1 MSGSDDP
8 RAPASFWNVVR
19 GDFFGGVA
27 AGVVA
32 LPLALAF
39 GVASGL
45 GPVAGLYGAIAT
57 GIVAAVFGGTRVQI
71 TGPTGPM
78 TLVVA
83 GIVAANT
90 LPSGAVNLPVV
101 VAIVILAGLLQIA
114 LGLFR
119 VGAYIRYVPYPVIS
133 GFMSGIG
140 VIIIIQQLFPMLG
153 AEPPSSEPLSILR
166 QLHLLGG
173 NIHWGAV
180 ALSALTIATVFI
192 LPRITKAVPASL
204 VALVA
209 LTALAVV
216 LALEVAVIGEIP
228 SGLPSLVMPSLD
240 FQRLPLLMAAA
251 IQLAFL
257 GAIDSLLTSL
267 VADNR
272 TRTQHDSNR
281 ELVGQGL
288 GNIAAGLIGG
298 IPGAGAT
305 MRTVVNVEAGGRS
318 RLSGV
323 IHGLFLAAV
332 LLGLSGLVQHVPRA
346 VLAGLLVAV
355 GIGIIDYRGISHLLK
370 VPRSDAF
377 LMLFVLVLT
386 VFTNLIIAVAAGLI
400 VASFVFMKKISD
412 ITERQTTLTPVAD
425 EPWADEL
432 TIPDTIRDKLFIKH
446 VDGPLFFGFASQFL
460 DIARQVAAQSRLL
473 VLRMDRISYMD
484 QTGVY
489 ALKDALTRLNAAG
502 VRVLVVGVSV
512 AHLDLLEKLQVI
524 PAVVPESDVFS
535 DFDALKKALAGSI
548 GEIQAKSGWGVAVRH
563 ELLFGSGNNITRP
576 PDFRTERLP

>member
-1 MSGSDDP
+1 MNVTADP
-8 RAPASFWNVVR
+8 RVSASSWKLVR

-57 GIVAAVFGGTRVQI
+57 GIVAAMFGGTPVQI

-83 GIVAANT
+83 SVVAANM
-90 LPSGAVNLPVV
+90 LPSGEVNLPVV
-101 VAIVILAGLLQIA
+101 FGVFVLAGFAQIA
-114 LGLFR
+114 LGMLR
-119 VGAYIRYVPYPVIS
+119 IGAYIRYVPYPVIS

-140 VIIIIQQLFPMLG
+140 VIIILQQIFPTLG
-153 AEPPSSEPLSILR
+153 AEPPSSDPWSILQ

-173 NIHWGAV
+173 NIKWGAV
-180 ALSALTIATVFI
+180 ALSALTVATVFV
-192 LPRITKAVPASL
+192 LPRFTKAVPSSL
-204 VALVA
+204 IALVA
-209 LTALAVV
+209 LTALA
-216 LALEVAVIGEIP
+216 ALLKLDVSVIGEIP
-228 SGLPSLVMPSLD
+228 SGLPSLVVPSLD
-240 FQRLPLLMAAA
+240 FQRLPGLLAAA

-257 GAIDSLLTSL
+257 GAIDSLLTAL
-267 VADNR
+267 VADNL
-272 TRTQHDSNR
+272 TRTQHNSNR

-288 GNIAAGLIGG
+288 GNIAAGLIAG

-305 MRTVVNVEAGGRS
+305 MRTVVNVEAGGKS

-332 LLGLSGLVQHVPRA
+332 LLGLSGLVQYVPRA

-355 GIGIIDYRGISHLLK
+355 GFSIIDRRGLSHILK

-377 LMLFVLVLT
+377 LMCFVLVLT
-386 VFTNLIIAVAAGLI
+386 VVTDLIVAVTAGLI
-400 VASFVFMKKISD
+400 IASFVFMKKISD
-412 ITERQTTLTPVAD
+412 ITERETTLTPVVD

-432 TIPDTIRDKLFIKH
+432 SIPDSIRNKLFIKH
-446 VDGPLFFGFASQFL
+446 VDGPLFFGFARQFL
-460 DIARQVAAQSRLL
+460 DIATQAMAQSRLL

-484 QTGVY
+484 QTGVF
-489 ALKDALTRLNAAG
+489 ALKDALTRLIEAG

-512 AHLDLLEKLQVI
+512 AHVDLLERLQVI
-524 PAVVPESDVFS
+524 PAVIPESDVFS
-535 DFDALKKALAGSI
+535 DFDALKKALPGVISEMQAANAPGVGS
-548 GEIQAKSGWGVAVRH
+548 
-563 ELLFGSGNNITRP
+563 
-576 PDFRTERLP
+576 

>member
-1 MSGSDDP
+1 MNVTADP
-8 RAPASFWNVVR
+8 RTPTSFWKIGR

-57 GIVAAVFGGTRVQI
+57 GIVAAVFGGTPVQI

-83 GIVAANT
+83 GVVAANM
-90 LPSGAVNLPVV
+90 LPSGQVNLPV
-101 VAIVILAGLLQIA
+101 IVGIIVLAGLAQVA
-114 LGLFR
+114 LGILR
-119 VGAYIRYVPYPVIS
+119 IGAYIRYVPYPVIS
-133 GFMSGIG
+133 GFMSGVG
-140 VIIIIQQLFPMLG
+140 VIIILQQIFPMLG
-153 AEPPSSEPLSILR
+153 AEPPSSNPLSILR
-166 QLHLLGG
+166 QLHLLSGH
-173 NIHWGAV
+173 IKWAAV
-180 ALSALTIATVFI
+180 ALSALTIATVLI
-192 LPRITKAVPASL
+192 LPRFTKAVPSSL
-204 VALVA
+204 VALVV
-209 LTALAVV
+209 LTALAMLLKLDVS
-216 LALEVAVIGEIP
+216 AIGEIP

-240 FQRLPLLMAAA
+240 FQQLPTLLATA
-251 IQLAFL
+251 IELAFL

-267 VADNR
+267 VADNL

-281 ELVGQGL
+281 ELIGQGL

-305 MRTVVNVEAGGRS
+305 MRTVINVEAGGRS

-355 GIGIIDYRGISHLLK
+355 GIGIIDYRGFSHVLR

-377 LMLFVLVLT
+377 LMLFVLILT
-386 VFTNLIIAVAAGLI
+386 VATDLITAVAAGLI
-400 VASFVFMKKISD
+400 IASFVFMKKISD
-412 ITERQTTLTPVAD
+412 IAGRETTLTPVVD

-432 TIPDTIRDKLFIKH
+432 TIPDALRTKLFIKH

-460 DIARQVAAQSRLL
+460 DIARQAMAQSRLL

-489 ALKDALTRLNAAG
+489 ALRDALMRLIAAG

-512 AHLDLLEKLQVI
+512 AHVDLLVKLQVI

-535 DFDALKKALAGSI
+535 DFDALKKALPGIIQEMQVKSDAG
-548 GEIQAKSGWGVAVRH
+548 
-563 ELLFGSGNNITRP
+563 
-576 PDFRTERLP
+576 

>member
-1 MSGSDDP
+1 MQVIQPILGIAGVRTPGDQGVHKAMSVAADP
-8 RAPASFWNVVR
+8 RTPASSWKIGR
-19 GDFFGGVA
+19 GDFFGGLA

-45 GPVAGLYGAIAT
+45 GPAAGLYGAIAT
-57 GIVAAVFGGTRVQI
+57 GIVAAVFGGTPVQI

-83 GIVAANT
+83 SVVAMNM
-90 LPSGAVNLPVV
+90 LPSGEVNLPVLV
-101 VAIVILAGLLQIA
+101 GIIVLAGLVQVA
-114 LGLFR
+114 LGMLR
-119 VGAYIRYVPYPVIS
+119 IGAYIRYVPYPVIS
-133 GFMSGIG
+133 GFMSGVG
-140 VIIIIQQLFPMLG
+140 VIIILQQIFPMLG
-153 AEPPSSEPLSILR
+153 AEPLSSNPLLILR

-173 NIHWGAV
+173 HIKFDAV
-180 ALSALTIATVFI
+180 ALSVLTIATVFI
-192 LPRITKAVPASL
+192 LPRFTKAVPSSL

-209 LTALAVV
+209 LTALAMV
-216 LALEVAVIGEIP
+216 LKLDVSVIGEIP
-228 SGLPSLVMPSLD
+228 SGLPNLVMPSLD
-240 FQRLPLLMAAA
+240 FQRLPALLLVA
-251 IQLAFL
+251 IELAFL

-267 VADNR
+267 VADNL

-281 ELVGQGL
+281 ELIGQGL

-305 MRTVVNVEAGGRS
+305 MRTVINVEAGGRS

-355 GIGIIDYRGISHLLK
+355 GIGIIDYRGFSHILK

-386 VFTNLIIAVAAGLI
+386 VVTDLITAVAAGLI
-400 VASFVFMKKISD
+400 IASFVFMKKISD
-412 ITERQTTLTPVAD
+412 IAGRETTLTPVAD

-432 TIPDTIRDKLFIKH
+432 AIPDAIRNKLFIKH

-460 DIARQVAAQSRLL
+460 DIARQAMAQSRLL

-489 ALKDALTRLNAAG
+489 ALRDALMRLIAAR

-512 AHLDLLEKLQVI
+512 AHVDLLERLQVI
-524 PAVVPESDVFS
+524 PAVVPESDVFN
-535 DFDALKKALAGSI
+535 DFDELKKVLPGI
-548 GEIQAKSGWGVAVRH
+548 VREMQAKSDA
-563 ELLFGSGNNITRP
+563 E
-576 PDFRTERLP
+576 

>member
-1 MSGSDDP
+1 MGLGARRLRP
-8 RAPASFWNVVR
+8 GTVVR

-57 GIVAAVFGGTRVQI
+57 GIVAAVFGGTPVQI
-71 TGPTGPM
+71 SGPTGPM

-83 GIVAANT
+83 GIVATNT
-90 LPSGAVNLPVV
+90 LPSGAVNLPAI
-101 VAIVILAGLLQIA
+101 VAIVVLAGLLQIA

-119 VGAYIRYVPYPVIS
+119 IGAYIRYVPYPVIS

-140 VIIIIQQLFPMLG
+140 VIIILQQLFPMLG

-173 NIHWGAV
+173 NIKWGAV
-180 ALSALTIATVFI
+180 VLSALTIATVFI
-192 LPRITKAVPASL
+192 LPRFTKAVPASL

-209 LTALAVV
+209 LTALAVL
-216 LALEVAVIGEIP
+216 LALEVSVIGEIP

-267 VADNR
+267 VADNL

-355 GIGIIDYRGISHLLK
+355 GIGIIDYRGISHLFK

-386 VFTNLIIAVAAGLI
+386 VFTDLIIAVAAGLI
-400 VASFVFMKKISD
+400 VASFVFMKKVSD
-412 ITERQTTLTPVAD
+412 ITQRQTTLTPVAD

-446 VDGPLFFGFASQFL
+446 VDGPLFFGFASQFR
-460 DIARQVAAQSRLL
+460 DIARQAAAQSRLL

-484 QTGVY
+484 QTGAY
-489 ALKDALTRLNAAG
+489 ALKDALTTLNAAG

-524 PAVVPESDVFS
+524 PAVIPESDVFS
-535 DFDALKKALAGSI
+535 DFDALKKAFVGSI
-548 GEIQAKSGWGVAVRH
+548 GEMQAKSDATENPNGW
-563 ELLFGSGNNITRP
+563 
-576 PDFRTERLP
+576 

>member
-1 MSGSDDP
+1 MSVTADP
-8 RAPASFWNVVR
+8 RTPASSWNVVR

-39 GVASGL
+39 GVASGV
-45 GPVAGLYGAIAT
+45 GPVAGLYGAIAA
-57 GIVAAVFGGTRVQI
+57 GIVAAVFGGTPVQI

-83 GIVAANT
+83 GILATNL
-90 LPSGAVNLPVV
+90 LPSGAVNLPAVV
-101 VAIVILAGLLQIA
+101 GIIVLAGLLQIA

-140 VIIIIQQLFPMLG
+140 VIIILQQLFPMLG
-153 AEPPSSEPLSILR
+153 AEPPSSDPLSILR

-173 NIHWGAV
+173 SIKWGAV
-180 ALSALTIATVFI
+180 ALSGLTIATVFI
-192 LPRITKAVPASL
+192 LPRFTKAVPASL
-204 VALVA
+204 VALVV
-209 LTALAVV
+209 LTALA
-216 LALEVAVIGEIP
+216 ALLKLDVPVIGAIP
-228 SGLPSLVMPSLD
+228 SGLPSLVIPSFDL
-240 FQRLPLLMAAA
+240 QRLPSFVAAA
-251 IQLAFL
+251 LQLALL
-257 GAIDSLLTSL
+257 GAVDSLLTAL
-267 VADNR
+267 VADNL
-272 TRTQHDSNR
+272 TRTQHNSNR

-305 MRTVVNVEAGGRS
+305 MRTVVNVEAGGTT

-332 LLGLSGLVQHVPRA
+332 LLGLSGLVQYVPLA

-355 GIGIIDYRGISHLLK
+355 GIGIIDYRGFSHILK

-377 LMLFVLVLT
+377 LMLFVLALT
-386 VFTNLIIAVAAGLI
+386 VFTDLIIAVAAGLI

-412 ITERQTTLTPVAD
+412 IAERQTTLTPVAD

-432 TIPDTIRDKLFIKH
+432 IIPDAIRNQLFIKH

-460 DIARQVAAQSRLL
+460 DIARQAAVQSKLL

-489 ALKDALTRLNAAG
+489 ALKDALTRLIAAG

-512 AHLDLLEKLQVI
+512 ANLDLLEKLQVI
-524 PAVVPESDVFS
+524 PAVIPRTDVFP
-535 DFDALKKALAGSI
+535 DFDALKKALPGSMR
-548 GEIQAKSGWGVAVRH
+548 EIQATSDA
-563 ELLFGSGNNITRP
+563 
-576 PDFRTERLP
+576 D

>member
-1 MSGSDDP
+1 
-8 RAPASFWNVVR
+8 VR

-39 GVASGL
+39 GVASGM

-57 GIVAAVFGGTRVQI
+57 GIVAAVFGGTPVQI

-78 TLVVA
+78 TLVMAGVVA
-83 GIVAANT
+83 TNT
-90 LPSGAVNLPVV
+90 LPSGAVNLPGVV
-101 VAIVILAGLLQIA
+101 GVIVLAGLLQIA

-153 AEPPSSEPLSILR
+153 AEPPSSDPLTILR

-173 NIHWGAV
+173 SIKWGAV

-192 LPRITKAVPASL
+192 LPRFSKAVPASL

-209 LTALAVV
+209 LAALAKMLNLDVP
-216 LALEVAVIGEIP
+216 VIGAIP
-228 SGLPSLVMPSLD
+228 SGLPGLVMPSID
-240 FQRLPLLMAAA
+240 SQRLHLLMAAA
-251 IQLAFL
+251 LQLGLL
-257 GAIDSLLTSL
+257 GAVDSLLTAL
-267 VADNR
+267 VADNL

-288 GNIAAGLIGG
+288 GNLAAALIGG

-305 MRTVVNVEAGGRS
+305 MRTVVNVEAGGKT

-332 LLGLSGLVQHVPRA
+332 LLGLSSLVQYIPLA

-355 GIGIIDYRGISHLLK
+355 GVGIIDYRGFSHILK

-377 LMLFVLVLT
+377 LVLFVLVLT
-386 VFTNLIIAVAAGLI
+386 VFTDLIVAVAAGLI
-400 VASFVFMKKISD
+400 VASFVFMKKVSD
-412 ITERQTTLTPVAD
+412 VTAGRTTITAVAD

-432 TIPDTIRDKLFIKH
+432 TIPDAIRSQLFIKH

-460 DIARQVAAQSRLL
+460 DIARQAVPQSRLL

-489 ALKDALTRLNAAG
+489 ALRDALSRLIAAN

-512 AHLDLLEKLQVI
+512 AHRDLLEKLHVI

-535 DFDALKKALAGSI
+535 DFDALKNTLAGI
-548 GEIQAKSGWGVAVRH
+548 VWEMQGTRH
-563 ELLFGSGNNITRP
+563 DPSQGGTAQ
-576 PDFRTERLP
+576 LPRALG

>member
-1 MSGSDDP
+1 MSLTADP
-8 RAPASFWNVVR
+8 RTPASSWKIGR
-19 GDFFGGVA
+19 GDLFGGVA

-57 GIVAAVFGGTRVQI
+57 GIVAAVFGGTPVQV

-83 GIVAANT
+83 GIVATNT
-90 LPSGAVNLPVV
+90 LPSGEVNLPVLV
-101 VAIVILAGLLQIA
+101 GIIVLAGVVQVA
-114 LGLFR
+114 LGLLR

-133 GFMSGIG
+133 GFMSGVG
-140 VIIIIQQLFPMLG
+140 VIIILQQIFPLLG
-153 AEPPSSEPLSILR
+153 AEPPSPNPLSILR

-173 NIHWGAV
+173 HINWGAV
-180 ALSALTIATVFI
+180 VLSAFTIATVFI
-192 LPRITKAVPASL
+192 LPRFTKAVPSSL
-204 VALVA
+204 VALVV
-209 LTALAVV
+209 LTALTV
-216 LALEVAVIGEIP
+216 LLKLDVPVIGEIP

-240 FQRLPLLMAAA
+240 FQQLPTLLAAA
-251 IQLAFL
+251 IELAFL

-267 VADNR
+267 VADNL

-288 GNIAAGLIGG
+288 GNIAAGLVGG

-305 MRTVVNVEAGGRS
+305 MRTVVNVEAGGRG

-332 LLGLSGLVQHVPRA
+332 LLGLSGLVKHVPRA
-346 VLAGLLVAV
+346 VLAGVLVAV
-355 GIGIIDYRGISHLLK
+355 GIGIIDYRGFSHILK

-377 LMLFVLVLT
+377 LMILVLVLT
-386 VFTNLIIAVAAGLI
+386 VTTDLITAVVAGLVI
-400 VASFVFMKKISD
+400 ASFVFMKEISD
-412 ITERQTTLTPVAD
+412 TAARETTLMPVAD
-425 EPWADEL
+425 EAWADEL
-432 TIPDTIRDKLFIKH
+432 TIPDTIRNKLFIKH
-446 VDGPLFFGFASQFL
+446 VQGPLFFGFASQFL
-460 DIARQVAAQSRLL
+460 DIARQAMAQSRLL

-489 ALKDALTRLNAAG
+489 ALRDALTRLIAAR
-502 VRVLVVGVSV
+502 VRVLVVGVSI
-512 AHLDLLEKLQVI
+512 AHIDLLEKLLVI
-524 PAVVPESDVFS
+524 PAVVPQSDVFS
-535 DFDALKKALAGSI
+535 NFDSLKKALPGIIREMPGGSNAG
-548 GEIQAKSGWGVAVRH
+548 
-563 ELLFGSGNNITRP
+563 
-576 PDFRTERLP
+576 

>member
-1 MSGSDDP
+1 MRVTADP
-8 RAPASFWNVVR
+8 HAPASSWKVGR
-19 GDFFGGVA
+19 GDVFGGVA

-57 GIVAAVFGGTRVQI
+57 GIVAALCGGTPVQI

-78 TLVVA
+78 TLVVVGVLA
-83 GIVAANT
+83 TNM
-90 LPSGAVNLPVV
+90 LPSGEVNLPVV
-101 VAIVILAGLLQIA
+101 VGIFVLAGVVQVA
-114 LGLFR
+114 LGLCGI
-119 VGAYIRYVPYPVIS
+119 GAYIRYVPSPVIS

-140 VIIIIQQLFPMLG
+140 VIIILQQLFPLLG
-153 AEPPSSEPLSILR
+153 AAPPSSDPVSILR
-166 QLHLLGG
+166 QLDLLGG
-173 NIHWGAV
+173 NITWGAV
-180 ALSALTIATVFI
+180 ALSALTIATVFL
-192 LPRITKAVPASL
+192 LPRCTTTVPSSL

-209 LTALAVV
+209 LTALAAV
-216 LALEVAVIGEIP
+216 LQLDVAVIGEIP
-228 SGLPSLVMPSLD
+228 SGVPRLVMPSLD
-240 FQRLPLLMAAA
+240 VQRLPALLVAA

-257 GAIDSLLTSL
+257 GAIDSLLTAL
-267 VADNR
+267 VADTL

-298 IPGAGAT
+298 MPGAGAT

-323 IHGLFLAAV
+323 MHGLFLAAV

-355 GIGIIDYRGISHLLK
+355 GMGIIDVRGFRHLLK
-370 VPRSDAF
+370 VPRSDAC
-377 LMLFVLVLT
+377 LMLVVLVLT
-386 VFTNLIIAVAAGLI
+386 VVTDLFIAVAVGLI
-400 VASFVFMKKISD
+400 LASFVFMKKISD
-412 ITERQTTLTPVAD
+412 ITARQTTLTPVA
-425 EPWADEL
+425 EAPWADEL
-432 TIPDTIRDKLFIKH
+432 TLPDAIRTTLVITH

-460 DIARQVAAQSRLL
+460 AIARQARAHSRLL

-489 ALKDALTRLNAAG
+489 ALQEALTQLRAAG
-502 VRVLVVGVSV
+502 VRVLVVGVAV
-512 AHLDLLEKLQVI
+512 AHVDLLEQLQVI
-524 PAVVPESDVFS
+524 PAVVPASDVFS
-535 DFDALKKALAGSI
+535 DFDAVKKALPGII
-548 GEIQAKSGWGVAVRH
+548 GEMPATSDGG
-563 ELLFGSGNNITRP
+563 
-576 PDFRTERLP
+576 

>member
-1 MSGSDDP
+1 MGVSDDP
-8 RAPASFWNVVR
+8 RTPAWSWNVVR

-57 GIVAAVFGGTRVQI
+57 GIVAAVFGGTPVQI

-78 TLVVA
+78 TLVIA
-83 GIVAANT
+83 GIAATNT

-101 VAIVILAGLLQIA
+101 VAIIVLAGLLQIA

-119 VGAYIRYVPYPVIS
+119 IGAYIRYVPYPVIS
-133 GFMSGIG
+133 GFMTGIG
-140 VIIIIQQLFPMLG
+140 VIIILQQLFPMLG
-153 AEPPSSEPLSILR
+153 AEAPSSEPLSILR
-166 QLHLLGG
+166 HLHLLAA
-173 NIHWGAV
+173 NIKWAAV

-192 LPRITKAVPASL
+192 LPRFTKAVPASL
-204 VALVA
+204 VALLA
-209 LTALAVV
+209 LTALAVL
-216 LALEVAVIGEIP
+216 LALEVSVIGKIP
-228 SGLPSLVMPSLD
+228 SGLPSLVMPSFD
-240 FQRLPLLMAAA
+240 FQQLPLLIAAA

-267 VADNR
+267 VADNL

-305 MRTVVNVEAGGRS
+305 MRTVVNVDAGGRS

-332 LLGLSGLVQHVPRA
+332 LLGLSGLVRYVPHA

-355 GIGIIDYRGISHLLK
+355 GIGIIDYRGISHFLK

-400 VASFVFMKKISD
+400 VASFVFMKKVSD

-432 TIPDTIRDKLFIKH
+432 NIPDTIRNKLFIKH

-460 DIARQVAAQSRLL
+460 DIARQAAAQSRLL

-535 DFDALKKALAGSI
+535 DFDALKKALDGRI
-548 GEIQAKSGWGVAVRH
+548 GEMQATLDAG
-563 ELLFGSGNNITRP
+563 
-576 PDFRTERLP
+576 

>member
-1 MSGSDDP
+1 MSVSADVG
-8 RAPASFWNVVR
+8 ASVSSRNVFR

-27 AGVVA
+27 AGVIA

-45 GPVAGLYGAIAT
+45 GPAAGLYGAIAT
-57 GIVAAVFGGTRVQI
+57 GIIAAVFGGTPVQI

-83 GIVAANT
+83 GLVAMNT
-90 LPSGAVNLPVV
+90 LPSGAVDLPGV
-101 VAIVILAGLLQIA
+101 VAIIVLAGILQIA

-140 VIIIIQQLFPMLG
+140 VIIIVQQLFPMLG
-153 AEPPSSEPLSILR
+153 AEPPSSDPLSILS
-166 QLHLLGG
+166 QLPLLGG
-173 NIHWGAV
+173 NVKGAAV
-180 ALSALTIATVFI
+180 ALSALTIATVYI
-192 LPRITKAVPASL
+192 LPRFTKAVPGSL

-209 LTALAVV
+209 LTALAV
-216 LALEVAVIGEIP
+216 LLELDVSMIGEIP
-228 SGLPSLVMPSLD
+228 SRLPSLIMPALEVQQLPSLT
-240 FQRLPLLMAAA
+240 AAA
-251 IQLAFL
+251 LQLAFL

-267 VADNR
+267 VADNL

-318 RLSGV
+318 RISGV

-332 LLGLSGLVQHVPRA
+332 LLGLSGLVQHVPHA
-346 VLAGLLVAV
+346 ILAGLLVAV
-355 GIGIIDYRGISHLLK
+355 GIGIIDYRGISHILK

-386 VFTNLIIAVAAGLI
+386 VFTDLIIAVAAGLI
-400 VASFVFMKKISD
+400 VASFVFMKKVSD
-412 ITERQTTLTPVAD
+412 ITERQTTLSLIAD
-425 EPWADEL
+425 EAWADEL
-432 TIPDTIRDKLFIKH
+432 TIPDAIRNKLIIKH

-460 DIARQVAAQSRLL
+460 DITRRTATQGRLL

-489 ALKDALTRLNAAG
+489 ALKDAMTRLIAAG
-502 VRVLVVGVSV
+502 VHVLVVGLSV
-512 AHLDLLEKLQVI
+512 AHRDLLEKLQVI
-524 PAVVPESDVFS
+524 PALVAESDVFI
-535 DFDALKKALAGSI
+535 DFDALKKALVVSI
-548 GEIQAKSGWGVAVRH
+548 GKMEAKSDAA
-563 ELLFGSGNNITRP
+563 
-576 PDFRTERLP
+576 

>member
-1 MSGSDDP
+1 MEDP
-8 RAPASFWNVVR
+8 GAPPSSWTVVR

-57 GIVAAVFGGTRVQI
+57 GIVAALFGGTRVQI

-78 TLVVA
+78 TLVAAGVVA
-83 GIVAANT
+83 TNT
-90 LPSGAVNLPVV
+90 LSSGAVNLPVV
-101 VAIVILAGLLQIA
+101 VGIFVLAGLLQIG

-119 VGAYIRYVPYPVIS
+119 IGAYIRYVPYPVIS

-140 VIIIIQQLFPMLG
+140 VIIIVQQLFPMLG
-153 AEPPSSEPLSILR
+153 AESPSSDPLSILR
-166 QLHLLGG
+166 QLHLLGA
-173 NIHWGAV
+173 NIKWGAV
-180 ALSALTIATVFI
+180 ALSAVTVATVFI
-192 LPRITKAVPASL
+192 LPRFTKAVPASL

-209 LTALAVV
+209 LTAVAV
-216 LALEVAVIGEIP
+216 LLGLEVAVIGEIP
-228 SGLPSLVMPSLD
+228 SGLPSLVRPALD
-240 FQRLPLLMAAA
+240 FQRLPALLAAA
-251 IQLAFL
+251 LQLAFL
-257 GAIDSLLTSL
+257 GAIDSLLTAL
-267 VADNR
+267 VADNL
-272 TRTQHDSNR
+272 THTKHDSNR
-281 ELVGQGL
+281 ELVGQGS
-288 GNIAAGLIGG
+288 GNIVAGFIGG

-305 MRTVVNVEAGGRS
+305 MRTVVNVDAGGRS

-332 LLGLSGLVQHVPRA
+332 LLGLSGLVRHVPRP
-346 VLAGLLVAV
+346 VLAGLLIAV
-355 GIGIIDYRGISHLLK
+355 GIGIIDYRGIRHITS

-412 ITERQTTLTPVAD
+412 VTARQTTLTPVAD

-432 TIPDTIRDKLFIKH
+432 TIPDTIRAKLLIKH
-446 VDGPLFFGFASQFL
+446 IDGPLFFGFASQFL
-460 DIARQVAAQSRLL
+460 DIAREAAAKGKLL

-489 ALKDALTRLNAAG
+489 ALKDALTRLIDAG

-512 AHLDLLEKLQVI
+512 SHLDLLEKLQVI
-524 PAVVPESDVFS
+524 PAIVPKSDVVC
-535 DFDALKKALAGSI
+535 DFDALKKILASTI
-548 GEIQAKSGWGVAVRH
+548 EEMQAKSDAVSPRAP
-563 ELLFGSGNNITRP
+563 EK
-576 PDFRTERLP
+576 

>member
-1 MSGSDDP
+1 MSISHDSRRP
-8 RAPASFWNVVR
+8 TSSWNTVR
-19 GDFFGGVA
+19 GDFFGGVS

-32 LPLALAF
+32 LPLSLAF

-57 GIVAAVFGGTRVQI
+57 GIVAAVFGGTPVQI

-83 GIVAANT
+83 GIVATNT
-90 LPSGAVNLPVV
+90 LPSGAVNLPDV
-101 VAIVILAGLLQIA
+101 VAAIVLAGLLQIA

-119 VGAYIRYVPYPVIS
+119 IGTYIRYVPYPVIS
-133 GFMSGIG
+133 GFMTGIG
-140 VIIIIQQLFPMLG
+140 VIIIVQQLFPMLG
-153 AEPPSSEPLSILR
+153 AESPSSEPLAILR
-166 QLHLLGG
+166 QLQLLGG
-173 NIHWGAV
+173 NIKLAAV
-180 ALSALTIATVFI
+180 ALSCLTIATVFI
-192 LPRITKAVPASL
+192 LPRFTRAVPASL

-209 LTALAVV
+209 LTALAML
-216 LALEVAVIGEIP
+216 LALEVSVIGKIP
-228 SGLPSLVMPSLD
+228 SGLPTLVMPSLD
-240 FQRLPLLMAAA
+240 FQRLPLLLAAA

-267 VADNR
+267 VADNL

-305 MRTVVNVEAGGRS
+305 MRTVLNVKAGGRS

-323 IHGLFLAAV
+323 IHGLFLVAV
-332 LLGLSGLVQHVPRA
+332 LLGLSGLVQYVPHA

-355 GIGIIDYRGISHLLK
+355 GIGIIDYRGLSHLLK

-386 VFTNLIIAVAAGLI
+386 VFTNLIVAVAAGLI
-400 VASFVFMKKISD
+400 VASFVFMKKVSD

-432 TIPDTIRDKLFIKH
+432 TIPDAIRNSLLIKH

-460 DIARQVAAQSRLL
+460 EIARQAAAQSRLL

-512 AHLDLLEKLQVI
+512 AHLDLLERLQVI
-524 PAVVPESDVFS
+524 PAVLPKSDVFS
-535 DFDALKKALAGSI
+535 DFDALKKALEGHI
-548 GEIQAKSGWGVAVRH
+548 GEMHAKSHAG
-563 ELLFGSGNNITRP
+563 
-576 PDFRTERLP
+576 

>member
-1 MSGSDDP
+1 M
-8 RAPASFWNVVR
+8 
-19 GDFFGGVA
+19 
-27 AGVVA
+27 
-32 LPLALAF
+32 
-39 GVASGL
+39 
-45 GPVAGLYGAIAT
+45 AI
-57 GIVAAVFGGTRVQI
+57 IV
-71 TGPTGPM
+71 
-78 TLVVA
+78 
-83 GIVAANT
+83 
-90 LPSGAVNLPVV
+90 
-101 VAIVILAGLLQIA
+101 LAGLLQIA
-114 LGLFR
+114 LGLLR
-119 VGAYIRYVPYPVIS
+119 IGAYIRYVPYPVIS

-140 VIIIIQQLFPMLG
+140 VIIILQQLFPMLG
-153 AEPPSSEPLSILR
+153 AEPPSSDPLSILR
-166 QLHLLGG
+166 QLHLLSG
-173 NIHWGAV
+173 NIKWAAV
-180 ALSALTIATVFI
+180 ALSASTIATVFI
-192 LPRITKAVPASL
+192 LPRFTKAVPASL

-209 LTALAVV
+209 LTALAVLLKLDV
-216 LALEVAVIGEIP
+216 PVIGEIP

-240 FQRLPLLMAAA
+240 FQQLPLLMAAA

-267 VADNR
+267 VADNL

-377 LMLFVLVLT
+377 LMFFVLVLT
-386 VFTNLIIAVAAGLI
+386 VFTDLIIAVAAGLI
-400 VASFVFMKKISD
+400 VASFVFMKKVSD
-412 ITERQTTLTPVAD
+412 ITGRQTTLTPVAD

-432 TIPDTIRDKLFIKH
+432 TIPDTIRNKLFIKH

-460 DIARQVAAQSRLL
+460 DIARQAAAQSRLL

-489 ALKDALTRLNAAG
+489 ALKDALTNSMRPGCACWWWAFPWPT
-502 VRVLVVGVSV
+502 S
-512 AHLDLLEKLQVI
+512 I
-524 PAVVPESDVFS
+524 FS
-535 DFDALKKALAGSI
+535 RSC
-548 GEIQAKSGWGVAVRH
+548 R
-563 ELLFGSGNNITRP
+563 
-576 PDFRTERLP
+576 

>member
-1 MSGSDDP
+1 MSMNDDP
-8 RAPASFWNVVR
+8 RCPAWSWDIVR
-19 GDFFGGVA
+19 GDFFGGVS
-27 AGVVA
+27 AGIVA

-57 GIVAAVFGGTRVQI
+57 GIVAAVFGGTPVQI

-83 GIVAANT
+83 GIVATNT
-90 LPSGAVNLPVV
+90 LPSGAVNLPEV
-101 VAIVILAGLLQIA
+101 VAAIVLAGLLQIA

-119 VGAYIRYVPYPVIS
+119 IGAYIRYVPYPVIS
-133 GFMSGIG
+133 GFMTGIG
-140 VIIIIQQLFPMLG
+140 VIIIVQQLFPMLG
-153 AEPPSSEPLSILR
+153 AESPSSQPLAILS
-166 QLHLLGG
+166 QLQLLSG
-173 NIHWGAV
+173 NIKLPAV
-180 ALSALTIATVFI
+180 VLSGLTIATVFI
-192 LPRITKAVPASL
+192 LPRLTKAVPASL

-209 LTALAVV
+209 LTALAML
-216 LALEVAVIGEIP
+216 LALEVSVIGKIP

-240 FQRLPLLMAAA
+240 FQRLPPLIAAA

-267 VADNR
+267 VADNL

-305 MRTVVNVEAGGRS
+305 MRTVLNVEAGGRS

-332 LLGLSGLVQHVPRA
+332 LLGLSGLVQHVPHA

-386 VFTNLIIAVAAGLI
+386 VCTNLIIAVAAGLI
-400 VASFVFMKKISD
+400 VASFVFMKKVGD

-425 EPWADEL
+425 EAWADEL
-432 TIPDTIRDKLFIKH
+432 IIPDTIRNKLFIKH
-446 VDGPLFFGFASQFL
+446 VDGPLFFGFASQFR
-460 DIARQVAAQSRLL
+460 DIARQAAAQSRLL

-524 PAVVPESDVFS
+524 PAVVPKSDVFS
-535 DFDALKKALAGSI
+535 DFDGLKKALGGRI
-548 GEIQAKSGWGVAVRH
+548 EEMQAKSHAG
-563 ELLFGSGNNITRP
+563 
-576 PDFRTERLP
+576 

>member
-1 MSGSDDP
+1 MSVSDDP
-8 RAPASFWNVVR
+8 RPPGSSWNVVR
-19 GDFFGGVA
+19 GDIFGGVA

-39 GVASGL
+39 GVSSGL
-45 GPVAGLYGAIAT
+45 GPVAGLYGAIAI
-57 GIVAAVFGGTRVQI
+57 GIVAAVFGGTPVQI
-71 TGPTGPM
+71 SGPTGPM

-83 GIVAANT
+83 GIVATNT
-90 LPSGAVNLPVV
+90 LPSGAVNLPGV
-101 VAIVILAGLLQIA
+101 VAIVVLAGLLQIA

-119 VGAYIRYVPYPVIS
+119 IGAYIRYVPYPVIS
-133 GFMSGIG
+133 GFMTGIG
-140 VIIIIQQLFPMLG
+140 VIIILQQLFPMLG

-173 NIHWGAV
+173 NIKWAAV
-180 ALSALTIATVFI
+180 ALSALTIATAFI
-192 LPRITKAVPASL
+192 LPRFTKAVPASL

-209 LTALAVV
+209 LTALAV
-216 LALEVAVIGEIP
+216 LLGLEVSVIGKIP

-240 FQRLPLLMAAA
+240 FQRLPLLMSAA

-267 VADNR
+267 VADNL

-305 MRTVVNVEAGGRS
+305 MRTVLNVEAGGRS

-332 LLGLSGLVQHVPRA
+332 LLGLSSLVQYVPHA

-355 GIGIIDYRGISHLLK
+355 GIGIIDYRGIRHLLK

-386 VFTNLIIAVAAGLI
+386 VFTNLIIAVAAGLV
-400 VASFVFMKKISD
+400 VASFVFMKKVGD
-412 ITERQTTLTPVAD
+412 ITERQTTLKPVTD

-432 TIPDTIRDKLFIKH
+432 TIPDTIRDKVLIKH

-460 DIARQVAAQSRLL
+460 DLARQAAARSKLL

-489 ALKDALTRLNAAG
+489 ALEDALTRLNAAG
-502 VRVLVVGVSV
+502 VRVLVVGLSVS
-512 AHLDLLEKLQVI
+512 HLDLLEKLQVI

-535 DFDALKKALAGSI
+535 DFDALKKALYSRI
-548 GEIQAKSGWGVAVRH
+548 GEMQAKSDA
-563 ELLFGSGNNITRP
+563 SSRP
-576 PDFRTERLP
+576 AQTLE

>member
-1 MSGSDDP
+1 MNISDDS
-8 RAPASFWNVVR
+8 RCPASSWNTVR
-19 GDFFGGVA
+19 GDFFGGVS

-32 LPLALAF
+32 LPLSLAF

-45 GPVAGLYGAIAT
+45 GPVAGLYGAIAA
-57 GIVAAVFGGTRVQI
+57 GIVAAVFGGTPVQI

-83 GIVAANT
+83 GIVATNT
-90 LPSGAVNLPVV
+90 LPSGAVNLPDV
-101 VAIVILAGLLQIA
+101 VAAIVLAGLLQIA

-119 VGAYIRYVPYPVIS
+119 IGTYIRYVPYPVIS
-133 GFMSGIG
+133 GFMTGIG
-140 VIIIIQQLFPMLG
+140 VIIIVQQLFPMLG
-153 AEPPSSEPLSILR
+153 AESPSSEPLAILR
-166 QLHLLGG
+166 QLQLLGG
-173 NIHWGAV
+173 NIKLAAV
-180 ALSALTIATVFI
+180 ALSGLTIATVFI
-192 LPRITKAVPASL
+192 LPRFTRAVPASL

-209 LTALAVV
+209 LTALAML
-216 LALEVAVIGEIP
+216 LALEVSVIGKIP
-228 SGLPSLVMPSLD
+228 LGLPSLVMPSLD
-240 FQRLPLLMAAA
+240 FQRLPLLIAAA

-267 VADNR
+267 VADNL

-305 MRTVVNVEAGGRS
+305 MRTVLNVEAGGRS

-332 LLGLSGLVQHVPRA
+332 LLGLSGLVQHVPHA

-386 VFTNLIIAVAAGLI
+386 VFTNLIVAVAAGLI
-400 VASFVFMKKISD
+400 VASFVFMKKVSD
-412 ITERQTTLTPVAD
+412 ITEQQTTLTPVAD

-432 TIPDTIRDKLFIKH
+432 TIPDAIRNNLFIKH

-460 DIARQVAAQSRLL
+460 EIARQAAAQSRVL

-512 AHLDLLEKLQVI
+512 AHLDLLERLQVI
-524 PAVVPESDVFS
+524 PAVLPKSDVFS
-535 DFDALKKALAGSI
+535 DSDALKKALEGHI
-548 GEIQAKSGWGVAVRH
+548 GEMHAKSYAG
-563 ELLFGSGNNITRP
+563 
-576 PDFRTERLP
+576 

>member
-1 MSGSDDP
+1 MSVTADP
-8 RAPASFWNVVR
+8 RAPASSRNVLR

-45 GPVAGLYGAIAT
+45 GPAAGLYGAIAT
-57 GIVAAVFGGTRVQI
+57 GIVAAVFGGTPVQI

-83 GIVAANT
+83 GVVATNT
-90 LPSGAVNLPVV
+90 LPSGAVDLPRVV
-101 VAIVILAGLLQIA
+101 GIIVLAGLLQIA

-140 VIIIIQQLFPMLG
+140 VIIILQQLFPMLG
-153 AEPPSSEPLSILR
+153 ADPPSSDPLSILR
-166 QLHLLGG
+166 QLSLLGG
-173 NIHWGAV
+173 NVTWGAV

-192 LPRITKAVPASL
+192 LPRFTKAVPASL
-204 VALVA
+204 VALVT
-209 LTALAVV
+209 LTALAVLLKLDV
-216 LALEVAVIGEIP
+216 SVIGEIP
-228 SGLPSLVMPSLD
+228 SGLPSLVMPALD
-240 FQRLPLLMAAA
+240 FQRLPSLIAAA
-251 IQLAFL
+251 LQLAFL

-267 VADNR
+267 VADNL

-386 VFTNLIIAVAAGLI
+386 VFTDLIIAVAAGLI
-400 VASFVFMKKISD
+400 VASFVFMKKVSD
-412 ITERQTTLTPVAD
+412 ITERQTTLSPVAD

-432 TIPDTIRDKLFIKH
+432 TIPDTIRNKLLIKH

-460 DIARQVAAQSRLL
+460 DIARQAATQSRLL

-489 ALKDALTRLNAAG
+489 ALKDALTRLIAAG

-512 AHLDLLEKLQVI
+512 AHRDLLENLQVI

-535 DFDALKKALAGSI
+535 DFDALKKALHGSI
-548 GEIQAKSGWGVAVRH
+548 GEMQAKSDAG
-563 ELLFGSGNNITRP
+563 
-576 PDFRTERLP
+576 

>member
-1 MSGSDDP
+1 MSVTADP
-8 RAPASFWNVVR
+8 RAPASSRNVLR

-45 GPVAGLYGAIAT
+45 GPAAGLYGAIAT
-57 GIVAAVFGGTRVQI
+57 GIVAAVFGGTPVQI

-78 TLVVA
+78 TLVVV
-83 GIVAANT
+83 GVVATNT
-90 LPSGAVNLPVV
+90 LPSGAVDLPRVV
-101 VAIVILAGLLQIA
+101 GIIVLAGLLQIA

-140 VIIIIQQLFPMLG
+140 VIIILQQLFPMLG
-153 AEPPSSEPLSILR
+153 ADPPSSDPLSILR
-166 QLHLLGG
+166 QLSLLGG
-173 NIHWGAV
+173 NVTWGAV

-192 LPRITKAVPASL
+192 LPRFTKAVPASL
-204 VALVA
+204 VALVT
-209 LTALAVV
+209 LTALAVLLKLDV
-216 LALEVAVIGEIP
+216 SVIGEIP
-228 SGLPSLVMPSLD
+228 SGLPSLVMPALD
-240 FQRLPLLMAAA
+240 FQRLPSLIAAA
-251 IQLAFL
+251 LQLAFL

-267 VADNR
+267 VADNL

-355 GIGIIDYRGISHLLK
+355 GIGIIDYRGISHILK

-386 VFTNLIIAVAAGLI
+386 VFTDLIIAVAAGLI
-400 VASFVFMKKISD
+400 VASFVFMKKVSD
-412 ITERQTTLTPVAD
+412 ITERQTTLSPVAD

-432 TIPDTIRDKLFIKH
+432 TIPDTIRNKLLIKH

-460 DIARQVAAQSRLL
+460 DIARQAATQSRLL

-489 ALKDALTRLNAAG
+489 ALEDALTRLIAAG

-512 AHLDLLEKLQVI
+512 AHRDLLEKLQVI

-535 DFDALKKALAGSI
+535 DFDALKKALVVSI
-548 GEIQAKSGWGVAVRH
+548 GEMQAKSDTG
-563 ELLFGSGNNITRP
+563 
-576 PDFRTERLP
+576 

>member
-1 MSGSDDP
+1 MSVSDDSRS
-8 RAPASFWNVVR
+8 RASPWNVAR

-45 GPVAGLYGAIAT
+45 GAAAGLYGAIAT
-57 GIVAAVFGGTRVQI
+57 GIVAAVFGGTPVQI

-83 GIVAANT
+83 GIVAANM
-90 LPSGAVNLPVV
+90 LPSGAANLPLL
-101 VAIVILAGLLQIA
+101 VAIIVLAGLLQIA
-114 LGLFR
+114 LGLLR

-140 VIIIIQQLFPMLG
+140 VIIILQQLFPMLG
-153 AEPPSSEPLSILR
+153 AEPPSSDPLSILR

-173 NIHWGAV
+173 NIKWGAV

-192 LPRITKAVPASL
+192 LPRFTKAVPASL

-209 LTALAVV
+209 LTALAV
-216 LALEVAVIGEIP
+216 LLGLEVSVIGEIP

-240 FQRLPLLMAAA
+240 FQRLPLLMAPA

-267 VADNR
+267 VADNL

-332 LLGLSGLVQHVPRA
+332 LLGLSGLVQHVPHA
-346 VLAGLLVAV
+346 ILAGLLVAV
-355 GIGIIDYRGISHLLK
+355 GIGIIDYRGISHLSK

-400 VASFVFMKKISD
+400 VASFVFMKKVSD

-432 TIPDTIRDKLFIKH
+432 TIPDTIRNSLLIKH
-446 VDGPLFFGFASQFL
+446 VDGPLFFGFASQFR
-460 DIARQVAAQSRLL
+460 DIARQAAAQSSLL

-489 ALKDALTRLNAAG
+489 ALKDALTGLNAAG
-502 VRVLVVGVSV
+502 VRVLVVGLSV
-512 AHLDLLEKLQVI
+512 AHLDLLKKLQVI
-524 PAVVPESDVFS
+524 PAVISESDVFT
-535 DFDALKKALAGSI
+535 DFHSLKKALGGSI
-548 GEIQAKSGWGVAVRH
+548 EEMQAKSDAG
-563 ELLFGSGNNITRP
+563 
-576 PDFRTERLP
+576 

>member
-1 MSGSDDP
+1 MSVTADP
-8 RAPASFWNVVR
+8 HSPASSWKVVR

-57 GIVAAVFGGTRVQI
+57 GIVAAVFGGTPVQI

-83 GIVAANT
+83 GVLAT
-90 LPSGAVNLPVV
+90 TMLPSGEVNLPVV
-101 VAIVILAGLLQIA
+101 VGIFVLAGLVQVA
-114 LGLFR
+114 LGMFWI
-119 VGAYIRYVPYPVIS
+119 GTYIRYVPYPVIS

-140 VIIIIQQLFPMLG
+140 VIIILQQMFPMLG
-153 AEPPSSEPLSILR
+153 AEPPSSDPLSILR

-173 NIHWGAV
+173 NIKWGAV

-192 LPRITKAVPASL
+192 LLRFTKTVPSSL

-209 LTALAVV
+209 LTALA
-216 LALEVAVIGEIP
+216 ALLKLDVAVIGEIP
-228 SGLPSLVMPSLD
+228 SGLPRLVMPSLD
-240 FQRLPLLMAAA
+240 FQRLPALLVAA
-251 IQLAFL
+251 IQLALL
-257 GAIDSLLTSL
+257 GAIDSLLTAL
-267 VADNR
+267 VADNL

-355 GIGIIDYRGISHLLK
+355 GIGIIDCRGFSHIRK
-370 VPRSDAF
+370 VPRSDGF
-377 LMLFVLVLT
+377 LMLLVLVLT
-386 VFTNLIIAVAAGLI
+386 VVTDLIIAVAAGLI
-400 VASFVFMKKISD
+400 IASFVFMKKVSD
-412 ITERQTTLTPVAD
+412 VAGRQTTLTPVVD

-432 TIPDTIRDKLFIKH
+432 TIPDAIRNKLFIKH

-460 DIARQVAAQSRLL
+460 AIARQAMAQSRLL

-489 ALKDALTRLNAAG
+489 ALKDALTRLIAAG

-512 AHLDLLEKLQVI
+512 AHVDLLEKLQVI

-535 DFDALKKALAGSI
+535 DFDALKKALPGIMGSL
-548 GEIQAKSGWGVAVRH
+548 QQPFQNLR
-563 ELLFGSGNNITRP
+563 
-576 PDFRTERLP
+576 